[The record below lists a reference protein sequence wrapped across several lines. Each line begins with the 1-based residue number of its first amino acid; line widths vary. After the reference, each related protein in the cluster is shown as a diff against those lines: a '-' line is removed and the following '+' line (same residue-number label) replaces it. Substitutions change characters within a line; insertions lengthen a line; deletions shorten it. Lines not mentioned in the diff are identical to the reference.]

1 MIDPDANAVSQD
13 DWLGGKL
20 RLRQPAHGY
29 RVAVDAV
36 LLAAATPLRPG
47 GKALELGAGVGAA
60 ALALALRTPDAI
72 VDGIEIQPELQ
83 ALAQEN
89 ARLNDMTARV
99 RIGRGDILATAK
111 NHAYDAV
118 LFNPPYLAPEA
129 NDPTSDP
136 QKRIATTEGPARL
149 ADWMVAAAGAAKTG
163 GDIVLIHRADRLADI
178 LACAS
183 AVGIGGIVVFPIWPK
198 AGAAARR
205 IVVRGRLGKG
215 GRLTLAAGLTFHAA
229 DGAFTPA
236 AEAVLRGDATLDL

>member
-1 MIDPDANAVSQD
+1 MTTEEVNAVTED

-20 RLRQPAHGY
+20 RLRQPARGY
-29 RVAVDAV
+29 RVAVDAA

-60 ALALALRTPDAI
+60 ALALAARTPEAI

-83 ALAQEN
+83 ALALAN
-89 ARLNDMTARV
+89 ARLNDLEARV
-99 RIGRGDILATAK
+99 HIRRGDILAMAK
-111 NHAYDAV
+111 DHAYDAV
-118 LFNPPYLAPEA
+118 LFNPPYLTPED

-149 ADWMVAAAGAAKTG
+149 IDWMAAAAGAAKPG

-178 LACAS
+178 LAATN
-183 AVGIGGIVVFPIWPK
+183 ALGIGGIIVFPLWPK
-198 AGAAARR
+198 AGTAARR
-205 IVVRGRLGKG
+205 VIVKGRLGKG
-215 GRLTLAAGLTFHAA
+215 GRLTLAAGLTLHEA
-229 DGAFTPA
+229 DGAFTST

>member
-1 MIDPDANAVSQD
+1 MTTAGANATTED

-29 RVAVDAV
+29 RVAVDAA

-60 ALALALRTPDAI
+60 ALALAARTPDAC
-72 VDGIEIQPELQ
+72 VDGIELQPELQ
-83 ALAQEN
+83 ALALEN
-89 ARLNDMTARV
+89 TRLNDLEARV
-99 RIGRGDILATAK
+99 RIRCGDILAAAK
-111 NHAYDAV
+111 DHAYDAV

-149 ADWMVAAAGAAKTG
+149 PDWMAAAAGAAKPG

-178 LACAS
+178 LAAMS
-183 AVGIGGIVVFPIWPK
+183 ALGIGGIVVFPLWPK
-198 AGAAARR
+198 AGTAARR
-205 IVVRGRLGKG
+205 IIVKGRLHKG
-215 GRLTLAAGLTFHAA
+215 GRLTLAAGLALHKA
-229 DGAFTPA
+229 DGAFTLA